1 LLFPMSVALLV
12 LVHSTRA
19 LHPVCALRP
28 SRFYGTTHSIPPPGP
43 VLLPP
48 RILRCDP
55 PAMKD
60 MNRREVLQ
68 GGNPVGDW
76 LNVVRTDF
84 KNSGFVDLAVPV
96 VALGWALAQ
105 RGDTAE
111 ALAALESSSS
121 GTLTGGAV
129 LAPKVAVVAARA
141 AGKVQVELVGPELV
155 GEYVD
160 YLWLRDA
167 DSGALLGFK
176 GPLKTNGGLPGS
188 KADPSYSCLVEAG
201 RRVVPFL
208 HSSNS
213 GLWRGEPF
221 IARVST

>member
-1 LLFPMSVALLV
+1 MSAALLV

-19 LHPVCALRP
+19 LHPACAP
-28 SRFYGTTHSIPPPGP
+28 SRVYGAHSSLSPGLA
-43 VLLPP
+43 LLPP
-48 RILRCDP
+48 RLLRCEP
-55 PAMKD
+55 PVMKN

-68 GGNPVGDW
+68 GGTPVGDW
-76 LNVVRTDF
+76 LDVVRTDF

-96 VALGWALAQ
+96 AALGWALAQ

-111 ALAALESSSS
+111 ALAALELSPSEP
-121 GTLTGGAV
+121 LTGGAV
-129 LAPKVAVVAARA
+129 QAPMVAVAAARA
-141 AGKVQVELVGPELV
+141 AGKVQVELVGPKLV

-176 GPLKTNGGLPGS
+176 ALKTNGGLPGS

-208 HSSNS
+208 HSSGS

-221 IARVST
+221 VARVST

>member
-1 LLFPMSVALLV
+1 MFAALLV

-19 LHPVCALRP
+19 LHPACALRP
-28 SRFYGTTHSIPPPGP
+28 SRLYGTHSTPSPGR

-48 RILRCDP
+48 RSLRCAP
-55 PAMKD
+55 PAMKNI
-60 MNRREVLQ
+60 NRREALQ
-68 GGNPVGDW
+68 GGGNPVGDW
-76 LNVVRTDF
+76 LDVVRTDF

-96 VALGWALAQ
+96 AALGWALAQ
-105 RGDTAE
+105 RGDTAA
-111 ALAALESSSS
+111 ALAALELSSP
-121 GTLTGGAV
+121 GPLTGGAV
-129 LAPKVAVVAARA
+129 QAPKVAVVAARA
-141 AGKVQVELVGPELV
+141 AGKVQVELVGPKLV

-176 GPLKTNGGLPGS
+176 ALKTNGGLPGS

-208 HSSNS
+208 HSSSS

-221 IARVST
+221 VARVST

>member
-1 LLFPMSVALLV
+1 
-12 LVHSTRA
+12 
-19 LHPVCALRP
+19 
-28 SRFYGTTHSIPPPGP
+28 
-43 VLLPP
+43 
-48 RILRCDP
+48 
-55 PAMKD
+55 MKN
-60 MNRREVLQ
+60 MNRREALQ

-76 LNVVRTDF
+76 LDVVRTDF

-96 VALGWALAQ
+96 AALGWALAQ

-111 ALAALESSSS
+111 ALAALELSPSEP
-121 GTLTGGAV
+121 LTGGAV
-129 LAPKVAVVAARA
+129 QAPKVTVAAARA
-141 AGKVQVELVGPELV
+141 AGKVQVELVGPKLV

-176 GPLKTNGGLPGS
+176 ALKTNGGLPGS

-208 HSSNS
+208 HSSSS

-221 IARVST
+221 VARVST